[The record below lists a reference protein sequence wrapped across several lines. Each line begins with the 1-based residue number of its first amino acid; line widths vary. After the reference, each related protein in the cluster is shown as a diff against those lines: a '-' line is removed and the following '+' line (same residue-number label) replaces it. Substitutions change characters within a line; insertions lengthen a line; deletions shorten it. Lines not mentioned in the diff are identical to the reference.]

1 MRRIG
6 YKNNLG
12 QKQTETD
19 TEITTTALVILW
31 DYLYGWTSVNCTD
44 DLRRQPFQDIKIISL
59 YLVYNIKPEWLTSIK
74 YIRMLIILGGCICFC
89 HNSFVCS
96 VMGNYWMFMDRLKSL
111 GFFKILGGNKIS
123 SKNTLMY

>member
-1 MRRIG
+1 MMEKIGEDINEEVG

-31 DYLYGWTSVNCTD
+31 DYLYGWASVNCTD

-59 YLVYNIKPEWLTSIK
+59 YLVYNISQNE
-74 YIRMLIILGGCICFC
+74 
-89 HNSFVCS
+89 
-96 VMGNYWMFMDRLKSL
+96 
-111 GFFKILGGNKIS
+111 
-123 SKNTLMY
+123 